1 MFEGFRYN
9 IGKAYARYKFRAH
22 NGEQIQ
28 FTGAL
33 STARRVLLLL
43 PENMATTAGVEV
55 VLHHILQ
62 RYSPHH
68 VTIVKRHGIM
78 ESAKPY
84 PRARV
89 VTFGAQDLTRWFL
102 PRNELLQTVKK
113 STFDVAM
120 DLNLDDALPSAF
132 LCRSSDARIRIGFE
146 KEDADT
152 FYNVQV
158 RVRRENPPSA
168 YQRLINVVHML

>member
-1 MFEGFRYN
+1 MFEGLRYS
-9 IGKAYARYKFRAH
+9 IGKAYARYTFRSH
-22 NGEQIQ
+22 SGEQIQ

-43 PENMATTAGVEV
+43 PESVAAATGVEV
-55 VLHHILQ
+55 VLHHIMQ
-62 RYSPHH
+62 RYSPHY
-68 VTIVKRHGIM
+68 VTIVKRHGIL
-78 ESAKPY
+78 ESTKPY
-84 PRARV
+84 AKARLI
-89 VTFGAQDLTRWFL
+89 TFSAQDLTRWFL

-113 STFDVAM
+113 STFDVAI

-132 LCRSSDARIRIGFE
+132 LCRSSGARIRIGFE

-158 RVRRENPPSA
+158 RARRDNPPSA
-168 YQRLINVVHML
+168 YQHLINVIHML